1 MKYGIINK
9 IVVYVNKIMFE
20 MLFKNASS
28 LVLLVKDQMLKTNV
42 WIFVQVLM
50 KSGKAQLEGVYVL
63 MGTVEIE
70 LEVVSDFVLK
80 HMKFGLQINVFA
92 KMDS

>member
-80 HMKFGLQINVFA
+80 HIKFGFQINVFA